1 MTTIKDIARMANV
14 SRTTVSRVLNES
26 SAVSKEARERVHRII
41 EETGYIPSEN
51 AKSLRTKKTKVI
63 GVILPRLSTE
73 TTTRVVSGIDKEL
86 GKKGFQ
92 ILLASS
98 DLNLDKEVE
107 HIKLLESRRVDGI
120 ILLATNTLDPI
131 KEAVSEAKVPVIVV
145 GQEFPDAIC
154 LMYDDFRAAYDLT
167 NLFIKKA
174 YKKIGLISVDEADE
188 AVGFWRKKGYI
199 KALEEAGLSIEENW
213 QAEGAFTI
221 ESGYTAMKTIWESS
235 DTKPDSVVC
244 ATDRMA
250 IGAADYLAH
259 IGAAIPGDV
268 GIAGFGASELS
279 QYAKPALTTV
289 DYYNE
294 QAGIEAAKILL
305 EEMENPAVKKNKK
318 NILKYGLIERNSL

>member
-1 MTTIKDIARMANV
+1 MTTIKDIARMADV

-26 SAVSKEARERVHRII
+26 PAVSKEARERVHRII
-41 EETGYIPSEN
+41 EETGYIPSEH

-73 TTTRVVSGIDKEL
+73 TTTRVVSGIDREL

-98 DLNLDKEVE
+98 DLNINKEVE

-120 ILLATNTLDPI
+120 ILLATNTLEPI
-131 KEAVSEAKVPVIVV
+131 KTAVSEAKVPVIVV

-154 LMYDDFRAAYDLT
+154 LMYDDFRASYDLT
-167 NLFIKKA
+167 NLFIKKG
-174 YKKIGLISVDEADE
+174 YKKIGLISVDEKDE
-188 AVGFWRKKGYI
+188 AVGYWRKKGYI
-199 KALEEAGLSIEENW
+199 KALEEAGLPIEKSW

-221 ESGYTAMKTIWESS
+221 ESGYSAMKAIWEQS
-235 DTKPDSVVC
+235 DTKPDSIVS

-250 IGAADYLAH
+250 IGAADYLNDV
-259 IGAAIPGDV
+259 GVAIPDDI

-294 QAGIEAAKILL
+294 QGGIEAARILL